1 MVRVERETKVLALMV
16 WVPKFNFDGAT
27 RLVHIAMIDIVQGY
41 RLELQVRYSK
51 LETCEIV

>member
-1 MVRVERETKVLALMV
+1 MVSVERETKVLALMV